1 VLDGI
6 SQEMQASGQD
16 IGSAED
22 LQEVVMPDMVV
33 EAAPSVAAD
42 TTPEEMLAEASTV

>member
-16 IGSAED
+16 IGAVED
-22 LQEVVMPDMVV
+22 LVPEIMPELAPEMVPEMAP
-33 EAAPSVAAD
+33 EAEQPVA
-42 TTPEEMLAEASTV
+42 